1 MAEMMTRSADTDSG
15 DAPLRLL
22 ARDGADIE
30 VLSTLLQDAIVPGA
44 DMLFDRDRKRFIF
57 IANRFCWERPAIAD
71 VAGEKGEPV
80 HERSLCAVRI
90 EGVQRVLQTNTPARR
105 DTALFNLLAVTCGAG
120 TDYGTYVDLM
130 FSAGATLRL
139 LVESIEVAAEDVE
152 ATRPTTSQPKHD
164 NS

>member
-1 MAEMMTRSADTDSG
+1 MTKSSDTGSG
-15 DAPLRLL
+15 DAPMRLL

-44 DMLFDRDRKRFIF
+44 DMLFDRDGKRFIF
-57 IANRFCWERPAIAD
+57 ITNRFCWERSAIAD
-71 VAGEKGEPV
+71 VTGEKGELV

-90 EGVQRVLQTNTPARR
+90 EGVQRVLQTNMPARR
-105 DTALFNLLAVTCGAG
+105 DMALLNLLAVTCGAG
-120 TDYGTYVDLM
+120 AEHGTYLDLM

>member
-1 MAEMMTRSADTDSG
+1 MTKLADTGGS
-15 DAPLRLL
+15 DALLRLL

-44 DMLFDRDRKRFIF
+44 DMLFDRDGKRFIF
-57 IANRFCWERPAIAD
+57 IANRFCWERPAIAY
-71 VAGEKGEPV
+71 VTGEKGEPV

-90 EGVQRVLQTNTPARR
+90 EGVQRVLQTNMPAGRN
-105 DTALFNLLAVTCGAG
+105 TALFNLLAVTCGAG
-120 TDYGTYVDLM
+120 ADHGPYVDMM

-152 ATRPTTSQPKHD
+152 ATRPTTSQPKH
-164 NS
+164 NTS